1 MASDKQKLD
10 LILEKLKKLDTL
22 ESKIDDFGAKLD
34 RIKVTVNVH
43 TEEIANIKKQMDDYK
58 ADTDKQIITLKS
70 SFNQREQQARA
81 CTIRVFN
88 IPYVP
93 GESLDNYKSLSTRV
107 YDKILR
113 PLLAVAKSAGHLGS
127 VPQAQN
133 TIEACYRVFYQQEP
147 DPSKPPPP
155 VVVRLTSKPL
165 KIAILRNRRSM
176 PTPTDAEKEAGIRRF
191 IVVEDLTPPTHK
203 LLKDLQEDP
212 RTEKVW
218 TINGQIQYTTTGST
232 VVKKVK
238 CVFDPISAILGPG

>member
-22 ESKIDDFGAKLD
+22 ESKLDDFGAKLD
-34 RIKVTVNVH
+34 SIKVTVTEH
-43 TEEIANIKKQMDDYK
+43 TSEIADIKKQLADHK
-58 ADTDKQIITLKS
+58 ADTDKQIVSLKT
-70 SFNQREQQARA
+70 SFNLREQQARA

-93 GESLDNYKSLSTRV
+93 GESLDNYKSLSARV

-113 PLLAVAKSAGHLGS
+113 PLLAVAKSSGHLGS

-147 DPSKPPPP
+147 DLSKPPPP
-155 VVVRLTSKPL
+155 VVVRLTSKSL
-165 KIAILRNRRSM
+165 KIAIMRNRRSV

-203 LLKDLQEDP
+203 LLKDLQLDS

-218 TINGQIQYTTTGST
+218 SVNGQIHYTMAGST